1 MNLLVKWI
9 VNLIPF
15 IAWVTKAA
23 AAVTQW
29 MGANKAVAI
38 SLLLVGAAVAIATG
52 GLSLI
57 IPAIL
62 AVIAAFTYLWKHSQ
76 TFRDVVTQ
84 VASNVAHA
92 FIQMGLFIL
101 AALKTITGSVLAFA
115 GITIRAM
122 ATAFGWVPG
131 LGPKLKAAAKSFDS
145 FRASVDGV
153 FTHLHNTLEGWKQ
166 TVDNMPHIVKI
177 QGDIT
182 DLTAKVTAANIAQL
196 VAAIRTARAQLASL
210 NGATATTYVYTVT
223 SPQQGPHAATG
234 GVIGA
239 RASGGGWGGGLTMV
253 GEHGRE
259 LVKLPTG
266 SYVHSNP
273 DTERMM
279 GQGGGAAS
287 VTVELRAAGADSF
300 LRWLREAIRIRGG
313 DVQAVLGH

>member
-1 MNLLVKWI
+1 
-9 VNLIPF
+9 
-15 IAWVTKAA
+15 
-23 AAVTQW
+23 
-29 MGANKAVAI
+29 
-38 SLLLVGAAVAIATG
+38 
-52 GLSLI
+52 
-57 IPAIL
+57 
-62 AVIAAFTYLWKHSQ
+62 LWKHSQ

-182 DLTAKVTAANIAQL
+182 DLTAKVTAAEKQLNNPDLTKTRRAQIMANIAQL